1 MRGVLLLDDVH
12 YYVGALVKQGGGALP
27 AREAL
32 FLDVFKAPDRGN
44 VLVVELVPAI
54 KLL

>member
-12 YYVGALVKQGGGALP
+12 DNVGALVKDGGGALP
-27 AREAL
+27 PGEAL
-32 FLDVFKAPDRGN
+32 FLDVFKAPDRGD
-44 VLVVELVPAI
+44 VLIVELVPAI